1 MKRLVLITILCAL
14 SPLAALSQT
23 QTSAQPK
30 INKKNLV
37 IEEWNQGPKG
47 TSEMLDHK
55 TTFNADGKKL
65 EEIEYDGD
73 GKKKWTK
80 RYEYDASGKVSRELV
95 YDNYNR
101 LQTYKKFEY
110 NEFGRKKMQYTY
122 NAKDKL
128 IGIKKY
134 KYIAQ
139 EVD

>member
-14 SPLAALSQT
+14 SPLAALAQT
-23 QTSAQPK
+23 QDHPK

-47 TSEMLDHK
+47 TSEMLDHR
-55 TTFNADGKKL
+55 TLYSPEGKKM
-65 EEIEYDGD
+65 EETEYDGD

-80 RYEYDASGKVSRELV
+80 RYEYDAAGKVTRELV

-110 NEFGRKKMQYTY
+110 NEFGRKKVQYTY

-139 EVD
+139 DAN

>member
-14 SPLAALSQT
+14 SPLAALAQT
-23 QTSAQPK
+23 KQQDHPK

-37 IEEWNQGPKG
+37 MEEWNQGPKG
-47 TSEMLDHK
+47 TSEMLDHR
-55 TTFNADGKKL
+55 TLYSPEGKKM
-65 EEIEYDGD
+65 EETEYDGD

-80 RYEYDASGKVSRELV
+80 RYEYDAAGKVTRELV

-110 NEFGRKKMQYTY
+110 NEFGRKKVQYTY

-139 EVD
+139 DAN